1 VIITGCI
8 TEPAAFMQVSV
19 NAVVAASVTERAVP
33 LVIAPMF

>member
-1 VIITGCI
+1 MIVTGCI

-19 NAVVAASVTERAVP
+19 NTVVAASVTERAEP